1 MLFRA
6 LSIAIGTGAVVYA
19 VLFLLSRKERRDAG
33 RHSAKVGIA
42 SAIGAA
48 VAIAIVVLERL

>member
-1 MLFRA
+1 MLLRA
-6 LSIAIGTGAVVYA
+6 LVIAAGTGVAVYA
-19 VLFLLSRKERRDAG
+19 ILFLLSRKERRDAG